1 MEININC
8 DLGESSKLHSTK
20 NDHFLLNI
28 VNSANIACGYHA
40 GDKLTMEKTI
50 EISKL
55 LRTGK
60 MSDIQVG
67 TTEEFQGTEKDAI
80 IVSTVRSNE
89 QLLNFDARTGLGFV
103 SQKKRTCVTLTR

>member
-1 MEININC
+1 MLKISQNGNKKGHEIKTK
-8 DLGESSKLHSTK
+8 KLHKCS
-20 NDHFLLNI
+20 
-28 VNSANIACGYHA
+28 
-40 GDKLTMEKTI
+40 

-60 MSDIQVG
+60 MFNIQVG